1 MFGFVEVVLRQP
13 DGHGRLLIGELGF
26 CLREAWGRVAASWA
40 GLCWALRPN
49 EKDVFVY
56 FSCSLNKKKQ
66 NYEKAPGKGAPEG
79 PSGSGDF
86 KNLFVSGFLMIFT
99 VLFCFFND
107 FDGF

>member
-56 FSCSLNKKKQ
+56 FSCYLNKKQ
-66 NYEKAPGKGAPEG
+66 NKTMKKLPERGPRRGPPGRETSKICLFL
-79 PSGSGDF
+79 DF
-86 KNLFVSGFLMIFT
+86 H
-99 VLFCFFND
+99 
-107 FDGF
+107 